1 MCVCVCVSALRITP
15 KWITADT
22 SNLVFYICIINY
34 LKLFYEDLRNNLCSG
49 VHNSEILHLRRG
61 RDYCWDTWGTCT
73 YDRIFGASKICF
85 VNTLKIHIQQKIKKY
100 ICSFRIYYTLCNG
113 KSSLR
118 IKFFQS
124 TKLNIICYFTNAYY
138 LLLKLYKISQF
149 SMQNYDLKLTL
160 WTKLIHL
167 CAFKHEFMN

>member
-1 MCVCVCVSALRITP
+1 M
-15 KWITADT
+15 
-22 SNLVFYICIINY
+22 
-34 LKLFYEDLRNNLCSG
+34 
-49 VHNSEILHLRRG
+49 HNSEILHLRRG

-167 CAFKHEFMN
+167 CAFKHKFSKITFLKGEGTEIMCGARASDQINWTLSAEGISC